1 MRPCCWYG
9 VLLLAALPRALAQAP
24 PFQIVPGDLN
34 GPISDCVVMEHR
46 DFDGIG
52 EFLNADDL
60 IIGRAGSWL
69 GRESIYLI
77 QAPTEHEWRF
87 RIRRLDGQ
95 FATSDQVD
103 WQVCSNDLSDQ
114 FVRELVFAQDLR
126 LGRYLGESVDT
137 SVIEQHLL
145 DALDAANDGAP
156 VRWKAIAHYESAA
169 FYRGLG
175 HFDEAIDHYTA
186 AAEAFE
192 EAEDLARQA
201 ASINAR
207 SLAYWRQGRTT
218 EARADFEVARQ
229 IRVEQGD
236 SFAVAGIDNNLG
248 LVLKEQ
254 GDLNSAELALEQA
267 LSHFQGELD
276 LRRPIDLEDIRNAL
290 ESSDVRVDLPSAL
303 NTLNNLALLQRDR
316 GLIELAERY
325 WRNYMA
331 LEAHV
336 PRAQAISEAQINLS
350 RLLLDQGRI
359 DEVLDLA
366 SLALERL
373 IAADRGGWAAHA
385 YGVLA
390 EAYEWLG
397 DRAQAVEYLEQAVT
411 LARGDVLV
419 QAEALRNLAWLR
431 HRAGQVEAAA
441 EAIDQVLVLLRTVE
455 AEYLTLRTEVD
466 AAWMAGKRD
475 NAGPPEPETI
485 SQFEHWADRLDAIG
499 RARIATET
507 RSRRAELLAAAGNTA
522 DAISLLD
529 RVIERQEALGDV
541 LGMIE
546 SLDRLG
552 RIQQT
557 LGDSRALIT
566 LRRALEQIE
575 TIHASNLPPLRRAGF
590 LAASRQLYDRLVI
603 SLIQHGDD
611 EEAWDV
617 AQRARG
623 RGLRQAQDWRDR
635 RERGRD
641 VDQLLDQRAGL
652 VEQHFVQVRLDDSSH
667 NMVQT
672 EQTRRALDRLDV
684 QLERLRRPSPAN
696 VGEGLSALE
705 SSLTGNQ
712 RLISY
717 YLAGEQLLVWTVEP
731 GHSRLLQLEPDLDLA
746 DSISELLR
754 RARHPRQALGALTRQ
769 MAELRRVLVEPLQLP
784 PDDRTELMIQPDG
797 VLASLPLAL
806 LFDQGE
812 NGPQSLSQWQ
822 GRSTSSSSHRPDS
835 TLLLL
840 ADPGWTDA
848 STPQP
853 RFPEHSLLGR
863 LLRDQSL
870 GRLPGSRLEA
880 EAIAELAR
888 EIPRPGPVTLRLG
901 TRASREFVLG
911 GGLSGFDRIH
921 IASHGLVDLEFPE
934 LSSLLLGSEGSLG
947 PAFLRPHEIAELD
960 IDAELVVLS
969 GCETGTGRILA
980 GEGALSLARPFLIA
994 GAEQVLASLWKIDD
1008 HRTAEFMQ
1016 RFYQHLLSDGDS
1028 AARALSR
1035 AQNWMRRQS
1044 GTAHPYYWAGFILI
1058 RA

>member
-1 MRPCCWYG
+1 MG
-9 VLLLAALPRALAQAP
+9 LSSVQVGLLALGLASSTSAENL
-24 PFQIVPGDLN
+24 QIDAQDFEEAGGCLVA
-34 GPISDCVVMEHR
+34 EHR
-46 DFDGIG
+46 NFDGYA
-52 EFLNADDL
+52 EYLDPDNQVLA
-60 IIGRAGSWL
+60 RAGSWL
-69 GRESIYLI
+69 GRDSRYLI
-77 QAPTEHEWRF
+77 LGLDHPDYRVL
-87 RIRRLDGQ
+87 IRRLDGQ
-95 FATSDQVD
+95 AAGPDEVSVTPCPATLDESFQRAFFD
-103 WQVCSNDLSDQ
+103 
-114 FVRELVFAQDLR
+114 AQNLR
-126 LGRYLGESVDT
+126 LQRYLGES
-137 SVIEQHLL
+137 
-145 DALDAANDGAP
+145 
-156 VRWKAIAHYESAA
+156 IAS
-169 FYRGLG
+169 
-175 HFDEAIDHYTA
+175 EAIDERFQTVLDRISDQPPEWQGLAAFEA
-186 AAEAFE
+186 AAHSRASTRYLQALPLYTDAIQAFQTAGDE
-192 EAEDLARQA
+192 ARQA
-201 ASINAR
+201 AATNSRGLVFWR
-207 SLAYWRQGRTT
+207 SGELNQA
-218 EARADFEVARQ
+218 AADFEAAATIRQ
-229 IRVEQGD
+229 RLGD
-236 SFAVAGIDNNLG
+236 HFGLAVIDNNLG
-248 LVLKEQ
+248 LVLKEL
-254 GDLNSAELALEQA
+254 GDLDSAELALEQA
-267 LSHFQGELD
+267 LGHFQGGLD
-276 LRRPIDLEDIRNAL
+276 LRRPINAAEVQAAL
-290 ESSDVRVDLPSAL
+290 AQTENRPDLPSAL

-325 WRNYMA
+325 WRNYLA

-373 IAADRGGWAAHA
+373 LAADRGGWAAHA

-397 DRAQAVEYLEQAVT
+397 DRGQALDYLEQAVT

-419 QAEALRNLAWLR
+419 QAEALNNLAWLR
-431 HRAGQVEAAA
+431 YREGQVEAAA
-441 EAIDQVLVLLRTVE
+441 EATDQALVILRSVE

-466 AAWMAGKRD
+466 AAWMAWKSS
-475 NAGPPEPETI
+475 NADPPEPETI

-499 RARIATET
+499 RARIAAET
-507 RSRRAELLAAAGNTA
+507 RSRLAELLAASGRTT

-541 LGMIE
+541 LGLID

-557 LGDSRALIT
+557 LDDPGELIT
-566 LRRALEQIE
+566 LRRALDRIE

-623 RGLRQAQDWRDR
+623 RGLRQAQGWRDR
-635 RERGRD
+635 RERGRN

-652 VEQHFVQVRLDDSSH
+652 VEQHFVQVRLDDSSNH
-667 NMVQT
+667 LVQT

-696 VGEGLSALE
+696 VGEELSALE
-705 SSLTGNQ
+705 SSLNENQ

-717 YLAGEQLLVWTVEP
+717 YLAGDQLLVWKVES
-731 GHSRLLQLEPDLDLA
+731 GHSQLLQLEPDLDLA

-769 MAELRRVLVEPLQLP
+769 MAKLRRVLVEPLELL
-784 PDDRTELMIQPDG
+784 PDDRAELMIQPDG

-822 GRSTSSSSHRPDS
+822 GRSTSSSSHRPES

-888 EIPRPGPVTLRLG
+888 EIPRPGAVTLRLG

-911 GGLSGFDRIH
+911 GGLSSFDRIH

-934 LSSLLLGSEGSLG
+934 LSSLLLGSESSLG

-969 GCETGTGRILA
+969 GCETGTGRVLA

-1035 AQNWMRRQS
+1035 AQNWMRRQP
-1044 GTAHPYYWAGFILI
+1044 GTTHPYYWAGFILI